1 MRTLPRSSSRFGTTK
16 PREDRGL
23 VAKLYS
29 DENFPFPAAEE
40 LRRLGHDVMTVQES
54 GLGGKSVSD
63 DAVLAFAID
72 QGRALITL
80 NRRHYVKLHQATSRH
95 PGIIVCT
102 TDVDFARLA
111 SRIDTAIKEHSPLT
125 DTIIRVNRP
134 D

>member
-1 MRTLPRSSSRFGTTK
+1 M
-16 PREDRGL
+16 
-23 VAKLYS
+23 AKLYS

-80 NRRHYVKLHQATSRH
+80 NRRHFVKLHQATSRH

-125 DTIIRVNRP
+125 DTIIRVNRL